1 MPTPRQYSIP
11 DNGQVVGGAPF
22 FWVHWCMPAPVY
34 GREEYTPLGGEVR
47 VEQEHQMHQMSIY
60 SGVYTE
66 ETLPLKPIVSEVRG
80 GGVSEESDGCLGG
93 CIRGAARSDY
103 SSGNAGSH
111 WATVFLPR
119 GRGKKIVVIHSVN
132 QGVRHSGLRQV
143 QSRADGGSG
152 LHFTTG

>member
-1 MPTPRQYSIP
+1 M
-11 DNGQVVGGAPF
+11 
-22 FWVHWCMPAPVY
+22 
-34 GREEYTPLGGEVR
+34 
-47 VEQEHQMHQMSIY
+47 
-60 SGVYTE
+60 YTE

-80 GGVSEESDGCLGG
+80 GGVSEKSDGCLGDRVAG
-93 CIRGAARSDY
+93 FARSDY

-132 QGVRHSGLRQV
+132 QGVRVAGCARCK
-143 QSRADGGSG
+143 SRADGGSG

>member
-22 FWVHWCMPAPVY
+22 FWLHWCMPAPVY

-80 GGVSEESDGCLGG
+80 GGVSEESDGCLGD
-93 CIRGAARSDY
+93 CLWWR
-103 SSGNAGSH
+103 
-111 WATVFLPR
+111 
-119 GRGKKIVVIHSVN
+119 
-132 QGVRHSGLRQV
+132 RQE
-143 QSRADGGSG
+143 
-152 LHFTTG
+152 

>member
-1 MPTPRQYSIP
+1 
-11 DNGQVVGGAPF
+11 
-22 FWVHWCMPAPVY
+22 
-34 GREEYTPLGGEVR
+34 
-47 VEQEHQMHQMSIY
+47 MHQMSIY

-80 GGVSEESDGCLGG
+80 GGVSEESDGCLGDCVAG
-93 CIRGAARSDY
+93 FARSDY

-132 QGVRHSGLRQV
+132 QGLAVAVRARCNPGRMEGADCTSLPAKAQSDRPRDHS
-143 QSRADGGSG
+143 AYN
-152 LHFTTG
+152 